1 MWKLFGV
8 TTVKNGKNYCE
19 NESNLF
25 FDQHFVYLKIY
36 IIIFKY
42 LSICKIE
49 ALIFFLYFINENYW
63 RRKKILLS
71 LLFLDLTLLQNSSAN
86 MHIVINSYI
95 FY

>member
-8 TTVKNGKNYCE
+8 TIVKNGKNYCA

-25 FDQHFVYLKIY
+25 FDQLFLYLKIY

-49 ALIFFLYFINENYW
+49 ELIFFSIFYQWKLSEAQ
-63 RRKKILLS
+63 KDLLS
-71 LLFLDLTLLQNSSAN
+71 LLLLNLTLL
-86 MHIVINSYI
+86 
-95 FY
+95 

>member
-8 TTVKNGKNYCE
+8 TTIKNGKNYCA

-25 FDQHFVYLKIY
+25 FDQLLVYLKIY

-49 ALIFFLYFINENYW
+49 ELIFFYILSMKIIGGAKRFYCLYYC
-63 RRKKILLS
+63 
-71 LLFLDLTLLQNSSAN
+71 
-86 MHIVINSYI
+86 
-95 FY
+95 

>member
-49 ALIFFLYFINENYW
+49 ALFFF
-63 RRKKILLS
+63 S
-71 LLFLDLTLLQNSSAN
+71 
-86 MHIVINSYI
+86 I
-95 FY
+95 FYQWKLLEAQKDFVVFIIVKFNSLAK

>member
-8 TTVKNGKNYCE
+8 TIVKNGKNYCA

-25 FDQHFVYLKIY
+25 FGQLFLYLKIY

-49 ALIFFLYFINENYW
+49 ELIFFFYILSMKIIGSAKRFVVFIIVKFN
-63 RRKKILLS
+63 S
-71 LLFLDLTLLQNSSAN
+71 L
-86 MHIVINSYI
+86 VK
-95 FY
+95 

>member
-8 TTVKNGKNYCE
+8 TTVKNGKNYCA

-25 FDQHFVYLKIY
+25 FDQLFVYLKIY

-49 ALIFFLYFINENYW
+49 ELIFF
-63 RRKKILLS
+63 S
-71 LLFLDLTLLQNSSAN
+71 
-86 MHIVINSYI
+86 I
-95 FY
+95 FYQWKLVEVQKDFVVFIIVKFNTLVK